1 MPSIPL
7 PFHGPGRTRR
17 TTAVPHIRVPTA
29 RAVVDCAV
37 YVDGRRLPGRFTHEK
52 ALATARARGGFVWLG
67 LHDPDA
73 EQMGEVAQTFGLHA
87 LAVEDAVQAHQRPKL
102 ERYDDTLVMVMR
114 TVAYRE
120 HELHTV
126 SEIVETGE
134 LLIFTAPDFVIAVRH
149 GEHSPLAAVRR
160 GLEGDPARLRLGTG
174 SVLHAIADHVVDSYI
189 DVVQAVEFDIDAMEE
204 EVFTPRTRL
213 TVEAIYQLKREVVEL
228 RRAVNP
234 LALPLQLLVHKEE
247 LPLDPEIRRYLR
259 DVADHHTG
267 VAERITDFDDSL
279 SALISAALTKI
290 TVQQNTD
297 MRKISA
303 WVAIA
308 AVPTMIAGIYG
319 MNFEHMP
326 ELKTSWGYPVVLVLI
341 LGICS
346 TLLVLFHRNDW
357 L

>member
-1 MPSIPL
+1 MPSLPL
-7 PFHGPGRTRR
+7 PFHGPGRTRHTR
-17 TTAVPHIRVPTA
+17 SAPRIRVPTA

-37 YVDGRRLPGRFTHEK
+37 YVDGKRLPGRYTHVS
-52 ALATARARGGFVWLG
+52 ALTAAREHGGFVWLG

-73 EQMGEVAQTFGLHA
+73 TQMAEVAETFGLHE

-102 ERYDDTLVMVMR
+102 ERYDKTMVMVMR

-120 HELHTV
+120 HELHSV

-134 LLIFTAPDFVIAVRH
+134 LLIFMAPDFVIAVRH
-149 GEHSPLAAVRR
+149 GEHSPLSVVRR
-160 GLEGDPARLRLGTG
+160 GLEADPQRLRLGPG

-189 DVVQAVEFDIDAMEE
+189 EVVQSVELDIDALEE
-204 EVFTPRTRL
+204 EIFTPRSAV
-213 TVEAIYQLKREVVEL
+213 TVESIYQLKREVVEL

-234 LALPLQLLVHKEE
+234 LALPLQTLVHNTE
-247 LPLDPEIRRYLR
+247 LPLDAEIRRYLR
-259 DVADHHTG
+259 DVADHHTA
-267 VAERITDFDDSL
+267 VAERITDFDDALSSL
-279 SALISAALTKI
+279 INAALAKI

-303 WVAIA
+303 WVAVA

-326 ELKTSWGYPVVLVLI
+326 ELKTTWGYPVVLLFIFAVC
-341 LGICS
+341 G
-346 TLLVLFHRNDW
+346 TLLALFRRNDW

>member
-1 MPSIPL
+1 MPSLPL
-7 PFHGPGRTRR
+7 PFHSPGRSRHSR
-17 TTAVPHIRVPTA
+17 SAPLIRVPTA

-37 YVDGRRLPGRFTHEK
+37 YVDGKRLPGRHTHQS
-52 ALATARARGGFVWLG
+52 ALTAARAHGGFVWLG

-73 EQMGEVAQTFGLHA
+73 TQMAEVADTFGLHA

-102 ERYDDTLVMVMR
+102 ERYDKTLVMVMR

-120 HELHTV
+120 HELHSV

-134 LLIFTAPDFVIAVRH
+134 LLIFMAPDFVIAVRH
-149 GEHSPLAAVRR
+149 GEHSPLAVVRR
-160 GLEGDPARLRLGTG
+160 GLEADPQRLRLGPG

-189 DVVQAVEFDIDAMEE
+189 DVVQSVEFDIDAMEE
-204 EVFTPRTRL
+204 EIFTPRSPV
-213 TVEAIYQLKREVVEL
+213 TVESIYQLKREVVEL

-234 LALPLQLLVHKEE
+234 LALPLHTLVHNTD
-247 LPLDPEIRRYLR
+247 LPLDAEIRRYLR
-259 DVADHHTG
+259 DVADHHTT
-267 VAERITDFDDSL
+267 VAERITDFDDALSSL
-279 SALISAALTKI
+279 INAALAKI

-303 WVAIA
+303 WVAVA

-326 ELKTSWGYPVVLVLI
+326 ELKTTWGYPVVLLFIFAVCGI
-341 LGICS
+341 L
-346 TLLVLFHRNDW
+346 LALFRRNNW